1 VKLADRTKVRLDILG
16 QEYVLKGA
24 ESPEYLE
31 MLGKFVTGKMEQVY
45 HSNPSYGPTRVA
57 VLVSL
62 QIADELNKL
71 KEDYEKIV
79 EELRVLDKIH
89 KIG

>member
-1 VKLADRTKVRLDILG
+1 MKLADRSKVRVDILG
-16 QEYVLKGA
+16 QEYVLKGT

-31 MLGKFVTGKMEQVY
+31 MLGKFIAKRMDQTYQN
-45 HSNPSYGPTRVA
+45 NPVYGPTKVA

-62 QIADELNKL
+62 QLADELNKL
-71 KEDYEKIV
+71 KEDYEKMV

>member
-1 VKLADRTKVRLDILG
+1 MKIADGTKVRVDILG

-31 MLGKFVTGKMEQVY
+31 MLGKLVAGKMDQVY
-45 HSNPSYGPTRVA
+45 RSNASYGPTRVA
-57 VLVSL
+57 VLVSF

-79 EELRVLDKIH
+79 EELRILDKIH
-89 KIG
+89 KTG

>member
-1 VKLADRTKVRLDILG
+1 MKLVDRSKVKVDILG
-16 QEYVLKGA
+16 QEYVLKGT
-24 ESPEYLE
+24 ESLEYLE
-31 MLGKFVTGKMEQVY
+31 MVGKYVEEKMEQV
-45 HSNPSYGPTRVA
+45 SQNNSSYGPTKVA

-71 KEDYEKIV
+71 KDDYDKIV